1 MALPTFVKSGVPT
14 MAFSRAENF
23 PRVLAGEEGQL
34 IAESEAGTVR
44 IATTHDPIE
53 FFTLNF
59 AGQTR
64 LPTADYD
71 AMRAFFLNAL
81 VNLRANTFTWNDT
94 DATARTVRYW
104 EGLYSFTLSSSG
116 FYQGTLVLRKE
127 L

>member
-1 MALPTFVKSGVPT
+1 MANPQFTKTGVT
-14 MAFSRAENF
+14 SVVFSRGDAF
-23 PRVLAGEEGQL
+23 PRALTGIEGQL
-34 IAESEAGTVR
+34 IGESEAGTVR
-44 IATTHDPIE
+44 VITTHDPIE

-59 AGQTR
+59 TGQTR
-64 LPTADYD
+64 LPTADYN
-71 AMRAFFLNAL
+71 AMRTFLLNAL